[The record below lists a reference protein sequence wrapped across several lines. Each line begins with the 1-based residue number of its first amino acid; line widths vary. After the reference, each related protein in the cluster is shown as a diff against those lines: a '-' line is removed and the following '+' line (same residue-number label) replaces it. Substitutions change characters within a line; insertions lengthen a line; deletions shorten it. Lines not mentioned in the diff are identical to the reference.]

1 MHPIDRFRAPSSIQR
16 GTPLKS
22 LLDRTLV
29 ALIGESLSAAAPDFA
44 EEAFVKQATA
54 GLGKLELMPRAQHI
68 AAAMAAH
75 LPTDLAEA
83 SRRLVASLGPELT
96 VNAGM
101 GLKPFFYLPHSACI
115 ARHLIGDWAAGMLAV
130 RAITTR
136 FTAEFCIRPY
146 IEREPER
153 TLARLAEWVADPNP
167 HVRRLVSEGTRPRLP
182 WAGRLDAFVRDPTPV
197 LPLLDALVD
206 DPELYV
212 RRSVA
217 NHVGDIAKDHPRL
230 AFELCRRWLEQPT
243 PQRQHVVRHAVRHP
257 ARQGVKAAVAL
268 RRRAGGR

>member
-29 ALIGESLSAAAPDFA
+29 RLIGESLAAPGFA
-44 EEAFVKQATA
+44 EDAFVLQATT
-54 GLGKLELMPRAQHI
+54 GLGSLELMPRAQHI
-68 AAAMAAH
+68 ASAMAAH
-75 LPTDLAEA
+75 LPADLAEA

-115 ARHLIGDWAAGMLAV
+115 ARHLIGDWEAGMQAN
-130 RAITTR
+130 RALTTR
-136 FTAEFCIRPY
+136 FTAEFSLRPY
-146 IEREPER
+146 LAREPER

-182 WAGRLDAFVRDPTPV
+182 WAGRLDAFVHDPTPV
-197 LPLLDALVD
+197 LPLLDALLD

-230 AFELCRRWLEQPT
+230 AFDLCRRWLEQPT
-243 PQRQHVVRHAVRHP
+243 PQRQQVVRHAMRHP

-268 RRRAGGR
+268 RRRAGGRS